1 MDETGST
8 DSTADHAGSA
18 DGVHEMRIGVESA
31 GTQVDLAG
39 QLAPVVNGILAGW
52 HIAPLFADDDSL
64 WLLTGTVAQKV
75 GTAEYATLAHS
86 LVQNI
91 LATGVVARAEA
102 DLPVTAFVGDPVAR
116 PVGLVLADPDSP
128 PGSESMRWAR
138 DAIRCDGAW
147 AIEPRRGAG
156 ILIGQPDTGY
166 TLHPNLGRAA
176 LNLAADRDFIDNDND
191 ARDPLVPPDTL
202 PWPLSFPGHGTTTA
216 SVMVG
221 RGSEQAGIVG
231 VAPRAKVLPLRAA
244 RSVIQL
250 FDSDVARAVDHARR
264 NGCHLLSISV
274 GGKGFFGL
282 RAAIQRSVDAG
293 MIVVAAAG
301 NNVAIVVAP
310 ASYPNCLAVAATGP
324 DDQPWPGSSHG
335 RAVDVSAP
343 GWGVHVAGY
352 IWERGSPTA
361 SVKRS
366 SGTSYATT
374 HVSGVAALWIAH
386 HGPEALRERYGGRVQ
401 AVFLH
406 LLTTIGSR
414 VPAGWDPTEFGAG
427 IVDAAAL
434 LAAPLPASHAV
445 TADTERPAVES
456 PLARLGALV
465 SVSET
470 ELERCLAEWLRCDA
484 DLAQQVAERF
494 EGELAFHLIEHA
506 GFRESILGGA
516 TSAHGDVGCL
526 AGSSAEFRSAVRSAG
541 SDVSPEVP

>member
-52 HIAPLFADDDSL
+52 HIAPLFADDDAL
-64 WLLTGTVAQKV
+64 WLLTGTVAQQV

-264 NGCHLLSISV
+264 NGCQLLSISV

-494 EGELAFHLIEHA
+494 EGELAFHLIE
-506 GFRESILGGA
+506 
-516 TSAHGDVGCL
+516 
-526 AGSSAEFRSAVRSAG
+526 
-541 SDVSPEVP
+541 